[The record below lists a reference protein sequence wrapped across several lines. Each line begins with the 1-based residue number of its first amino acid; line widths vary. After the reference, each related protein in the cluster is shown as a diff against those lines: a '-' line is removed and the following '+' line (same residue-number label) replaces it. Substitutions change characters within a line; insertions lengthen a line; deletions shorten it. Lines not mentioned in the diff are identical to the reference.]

1 MKTITVSILLSV
13 LSPLTTSADDLS
25 KARWMHNTDGRTE
38 VVIEISEKHKQEN
51 KGTFGGTS
59 SDSKPSVVVV
69 REEVCYSGGIGG
81 VTCGVLLAQTREQ
94 CAEGQVT
101 AAYRLHTYDADTN
114 ELVGTQFREGDCIAE
129 PDPAASEVFEVTQAD
144 FQKLPLQGSGIS
156 LQPHDGQGIIN
167 LPVWVTTSPD
177 AQILPATVLGRNITV
192 KATPVSYTWDYGDGT
207 IFTTTS
213 PNKPYPHNDYEHTY
227 TRISTPTIT
236 LTTTWAGAY
245 SLDTTTWI
253 PIPGTATTTDTTE
266 PLNIEERKPVLVP
279 APTP

>member
-1 MKTITVSILLSV
+1 M
-13 LSPLTTSADDLS
+13 
-25 KARWMHNTDGRTE
+25 
-38 VVIEISEKHKQEN
+38 
-51 KGTFGGTS
+51 F
-59 SDSKPSVVVV
+59 VV

-236 LTTTWAGAY
+236 LTTTWTGAY